1 MGPVRQATT
10 PAQRTSLEHLPLDG
24 RRTAA
29 RAAVPSAFAD
39 GGSGR
44 RVVAGERLYCSTKR
58 VTDVALVLAF
68 APLWIALYA
77 LVVLSI
83 LLVDGRP
90 VHYRDR
96 RVGLGGRPL
105 RLLKFRSM
113 RTGADAELAAL
124 LDRDPAAFE
133 EFARYKKLRQDP
145 RVTRLGRMIRRF
157 SIDELPQL
165 VHVLIGD
172 LSLVGP
178 RPLTQPE
185 IASAYGER
193 GPELLS
199 VRPGLTGLWQ
209 AFGRS
214 DLTLEERAK
223 LDLRYVT
230 DRSLLLD
237 MRILIATIPKVIKGS
252 GI

>member
-1 MGPVRQATT
+1 MGSPRPLPTLSAHGRLRPGTRVGSSRSSLRPEDSRLRVGPVRQATT

-24 RRTAA
+24 RQAG
-29 RAAVPSAFAD
+29 AAVPSVLAD

-44 RVVAGERLYCSTKR
+44 RVVAGDRLYCSTKR

-68 APLWIALYA
+68 APLWIALYL

-113 RTGADAELAAL
+113 RTGADAELTVL

-178 RPLTQPE
+178 
-185 IASAYGER
+185 
-193 GPELLS
+193 
-199 VRPGLTGLWQ
+199 
-209 AFGRS
+209 
-214 DLTLEERAK
+214 
-223 LDLRYVT
+223 
-230 DRSLLLD
+230 DRS
-237 MRILIATIPKVIKGS
+237 RNRRSPRRTGNGGRNCFPYVRA
-252 GI
+252 